1 MISVYLLLDFLQE
14 CVLTHPLVPH
24 VGKHLARFFVQMTWW
39 QGILEMAYSLTRN
52 LLSFRV
58 FIFRPV
64 EHRLMMMDTILSQI

>member
-1 MISVYLLLDFLQE
+1 MTFWATAWRKICPTGASI
-14 CVLTHPLVPH
+14 VPH

-52 LLSFRV
+52 LLSFHV